1 MSLVIASAATS
12 KVTIEGEDV
21 AGLQSMEFAVRRRQ
35 MDVDAVGVG
44 ERIGVDAGHIFV
56 KGTLRIRSLNS
67 TLDERLYALVPE
79 PFNMVAELKQGET
92 TVKTI
97 TFDECFLDDK
107 SFELTANGVGITVYN
122 FTATRVR
129 EE

>member
-12 KVTIEGEDV
+12 KITIEGEDV
-21 AGLQSMEFAVRRRQ
+21 AGLQSIEFAVRRRQ

-56 KGTLRIRSLNS
+56 TGTLRIRSLNS

>member
-12 KVTIEGEDV
+12 KITIEGADV
-21 AGLQSMEFAVRRRQ
+21 HGLQSLEFAVRRRQ

-56 KGTLRIRSLNS
+56 TGSLRIRSLNS

-79 PFNMVAELKQGET
+79 SFNMVAELKQGET

-97 TFDECFLDDK
+97 TFDECYLDDK
-107 SFELTANGVGITVYN
+107 SFELAANGVGLTVYN

>member
-56 KGTLRIRSLNS
+56 TGTLRIRSLNS

>member
-21 AGLQSMEFAVRRRQ
+21 AGLQSIEFVVRRRQ

-56 KGTLRIRSLNS
+56 TGTLRIRSLNS

>member
-12 KVTIEGEDV
+12 KITIEGADV
-21 AGLQSMEFAVRRRQ
+21 HGLQSLEFAVRRRQ

-56 KGTLRIRSLNS
+56 KGSLKIRSLNS

-79 PFNMVAELKQGET
+79 SFSMVAELKQGET

>member
-12 KVTIEGEDV
+12 KITIEGEDV
-21 AGLQSMEFAVRRRQ
+21 AGLQSIEFAVRRRQ

-56 KGTLRIRSLNS
+56 TGTLRIRSLNS

-107 SFELTANGVGITVYN
+107 SFELTANGVGVTVYN

>member
-12 KVTIEGEDV
+12 KVTIEGEDI
-21 AGLQSMEFAVRRRQ
+21 AGLQSMEFAVKRRQ

-56 KGTLRIRSLNS
+56 TGTLRIRSLNS

>member
-12 KVTIEGEDV
+12 KITIEGEDV
-21 AGLQSMEFAVRRRQ
+21 AGLQSIEFAVRRRQ
-35 MDVDAVGVG
+35 MAVDAVGVG

-56 KGTLRIRSLNS
+56 TGTLRIRSLNS

-107 SFELTANGVGITVYN
+107 SFELTANGVGSTVYN

>member
-12 KVTIEGEDV
+12 KITIEGADV
-21 AGLQSMEFAVRRRQ
+21 HGLQSLEFAVRRRQ

-56 KGTLRIRSLNS
+56 TGSLKIRSLNS

-79 PFNMVAELKQGET
+79 SFSMVAELKQGET

-97 TFDECFLDDK
+97 TFDECYLDDK

>member
-1 MSLVIASAATS
+1 
-12 KVTIEGEDV
+12 
-21 AGLQSMEFAVRRRQ
+21 
-35 MDVDAVGVG
+35 
-44 ERIGVDAGHIFV
+44 
-56 KGTLRIRSLNS
+56 
-67 TLDERLYALVPE
+67 
-79 PFNMVAELKQGET
+79 MVAELKQGET